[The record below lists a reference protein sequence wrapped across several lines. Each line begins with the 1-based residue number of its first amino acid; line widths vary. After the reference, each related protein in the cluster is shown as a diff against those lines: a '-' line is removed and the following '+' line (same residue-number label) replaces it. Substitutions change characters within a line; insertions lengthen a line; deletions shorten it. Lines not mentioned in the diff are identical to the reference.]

1 MLLTFDWP
9 STLQT
14 SCCRIFSED
23 SFGDNKSEMG
33 ERRILQQIRDDDHKA
48 RDKNQNDGTQTFKTP
63 I

>member
-1 MLLTFDWP
+1 
-9 STLQT
+9 
-14 SCCRIFSED
+14 
-23 SFGDNKSEMG
+23 MG